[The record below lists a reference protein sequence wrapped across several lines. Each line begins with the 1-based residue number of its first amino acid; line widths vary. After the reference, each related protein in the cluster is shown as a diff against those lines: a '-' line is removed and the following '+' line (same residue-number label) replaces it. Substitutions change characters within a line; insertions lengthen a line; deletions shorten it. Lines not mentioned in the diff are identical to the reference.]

1 MSLRIPPPRPRAQMD
16 VSLAIV
22 NLVLLLI
29 FFFLISGRMDAPTGH
44 GVDVAHSQDLPLD
57 QLPSPVLVV
66 PDQGEW
72 QLDGMA
78 VSPELLAVALDA
90 WPGDLP
96 VHLVIDRGA
105 PAERL
110 AALLA
115 RPELARRM
123 VRLVTVRSG
132 AP

>member
-1 MSLRIPPPRPRAQMD
+1 MSLRLPPPRPRARMD

-29 FFFLISGRMDAPTGH
+29 FFFLISGRMDAPTGR
-44 GVDVAHSQDLPLD
+44 GIDVAHTSELPLD
-57 QLPSPVLVV
+57 QLPRPVLVV
-66 PDQGEW
+66 PETGDW
-72 QLDGMA
+72 LLDGVP

-90 WPGDLP
+90 LPPDLP
-96 VHLVIDRGA
+96 VHLVIDRSA

-110 AALLA
+110 AAMLA
-115 RPELARRM
+115 RPELAARS
-123 VRLVTVRSG
+123 VRLVTVRDG

>member
-1 MSLRIPPPRPRAQMD
+1 MSLRLAPPRPRARMD

-44 GVDVAHSQDLPLD
+44 RVDVAHTHDLPLD

-66 PDQGEW
+66 AQDGDW
-72 QLDGMA
+72 QLDGVP
-78 VSPELLAVALDA
+78 VSPELLALALEA
-90 WPGDLP
+90 LAPDLP
-96 VHLVIDRGA
+96 VHLVIDRSA
-105 PAERL
+105 PAENL
-110 AALLA
+110 AALLG

-123 VRLVTVRSG
+123 VRLVTVRG
-132 AP
+132 GPP